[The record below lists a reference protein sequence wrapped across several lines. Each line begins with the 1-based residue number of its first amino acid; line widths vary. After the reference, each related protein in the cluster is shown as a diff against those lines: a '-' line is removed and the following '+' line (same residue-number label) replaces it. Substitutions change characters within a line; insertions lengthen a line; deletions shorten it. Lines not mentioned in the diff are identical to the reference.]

1 MFATIALKE
10 LKSILVSPKF
20 PVTFAVSSLLIL
32 LSVFMGIREY
42 RASVDQYRAAGE
54 LVRQEMRE
62 ARGWMALNNRIY
74 REPDPMQIFSSGV
87 HNDVGRLSGISQ
99 WESVK
104 LSSSAYSDDP
114 IFALFRFIDFTFIVQ
129 VVLTL
134 FAILFTYDSINGERE
149 SGTLQLMLSNAVPRA
164 SVVTAKFAGAWLGLV
179 VPVAIPV
186 LLGVSLLLLFG
197 VPMTGEHW
205 VRLGLLLGAS
215 LLLFTFFI
223 AFGILVS
230 SLTRRSNISFLVCL
244 VSWVAMALIVPR
256 AGMML
261 AGQLVKVPTDAEV
274 DSRQDSFSKDRWNA
288 HFTELSEKW
297 RKRMEPLEGL
307 PEAEREAKREEME
320 WTWAEEDRRDRDS
333 MHAVIDANAR
343 RLREDL
349 RNRKLERERLA
360 FTLSRFSPVSAFQLA
375 SMNLAGTD
383 ISLKTRYEDAL
394 EAYRAEFNRYKERKQ
409 RESGG
414 SGGIRIEVDSQ
425 RGVKIDVGR
434 EIALDLTGLPEF
446 TPKRPQLSEAVAA
459 SAADFGLMGLFTIAS
474 FAGAFAMFLRYDP
487 RYAN

>member
-1 MFATIALKE
+1 MFSTIVLKE

-20 PVTFAVSSLLIL
+20 PVTFAVASALVL

-42 RASVDQYRAAGE
+42 RASIDQYRAAGE

-62 ARGWMALNNRIY
+62 ARGWGGLNNRIY
-74 REPDPMQIFSSGV
+74 REPDPMQIFASGV
-87 HNDVGRLSGISQ
+87 NNDVGRLSGISP
-99 WESVK
+99 WEPVK

-114 IFALFRFIDFTFIVQ
+114 IFAFFRFIDFTFIVQ

-149 SGTLQLMLSNAVPRA
+149 SGTLQLMLSNSVPRA
-164 SVVTAKFAGAWLGLV
+164 NVITAKFAGAWLGLV
-179 VPVAIPV
+179 VPVSIPI
-186 LLGVSLLLLFG
+186 LLGISLLLLFK

-205 VRLGLLLGAS
+205 ARLGLLLGAS

-230 SLTRRSNISFLVCL
+230 SITRRSNISFLICL
-244 VSWVAMALIVPR
+244 VSWVALTLIVPR
-256 AGMML
+256 GGMML
-261 AGQLVKVPTDAEV
+261 AGQLVMVPTDAEIE
-274 DSRQDSFSKDRWNA
+274 SRQDSFEKDRWDA
-288 HFTELSEKW
+288 HWKAMSEKW
-297 RKRMEPLEGL
+297 EKRMTPLEAL
-307 PEAEREAKREEME
+307 SEADRKAKRDEME
-320 WTWAEEDRRDRDS
+320 WTWAEEDRVARDS
-333 MHAVIDANAR
+333 THAVIDANAR
-343 RLREDL
+343 KLREDL

-360 FTLSRFSPVSAFQLA
+360 FTLSRFSPVSAYQLA
-375 SMNLAGTD
+375 AMDLAGTD

-394 EAYRAEFNRYKERKQ
+394 ETYRTEFNRYTEKKQ
-409 RESGG
+409 KESGDA
-414 SGGIRIEVDSQ
+414 GGIRIMFDSEK
-425 RGVKIDVGR
+425 GIKIDAGR
-434 EIALDLTGLPEF
+434 EIALDLSGLPEF
-446 TPKRPQLSEAVAA
+446 TPKKPRLSESVSA